1 MDPDGKDG
9 ETRLTP
15 LIRAAGGG
23 HVDVAESLLEAGAQV
38 DMRGCNENTAL
49 MAANV
54 CVVRGSCSSVC
65 FWNFVQLTLTV
76 PCIANDP
83 AFAGFDLT
91 QALHQQP
98 RLKWCRCS

>member
-49 MAANV
+49 MAAS
-54 CVVRGSCSSVC
+54 CRGHTAVVDLLLKAGAEKVLCDGEDWTALMFAS
-65 FWNFVQLTLTV
+65 FEGHAPQF
-76 PCIANDP
+76 
-83 AFAGFDLT
+83 AFGTSFNL
-91 QALHQQP
+91 P
-98 RLKWCRCS
+98 